1 MRLQIIVLGYLRCSK
16 NPVEVF
22 KQGNGIIRPELKE
35 DLSYEQ
41 WVEWM
46 GGGRR
51 AGRPTAS
58 TAAFPVR
65 CVGLNLS
72 NG

>member
-1 MRLQIIVLGYLRCSK
+1 M
-16 NPVEVF
+16 EVF

-58 TAAFPVR
+58 IAAFPVR